1 MAISLSPRR
10 VALALGSGGARG
22 WAHLGAL
29 RALRERGIE
38 ISAVAGTSM
47 GALVGV
53 FLAAGRLDALEA
65 VASTLD
71 WRQLA
76 RFLGEFTPSRSGLTE
91 GHRLLKEAAPLLRAQ
106 TFADLQ
112 LPFRAVATDLESGE
126 EAVLS
131 DGPLLPSVRASIS
144 IPGLF
149 TPVCL
154 GGRWLVDGGLVN
166 PVPVNVARALAPG
179 LPVVAIDVTQGMP
192 AGADT
197 PAKPPP
203 MGDVLTRSIRIAES
217 RLAAFRRAE
226 DPPDLLVEVPVG
238 PIGTLDFLRAPE
250 ASALG
255 HAATLAALEASSR
268 FPRTPSTAHCR
279 RTTP

>member
-1 MAISLSPRR
+1 MSPLFPLFSPSTPAPRR
-10 VALALGSGGARG
+10 VSLALGSGGARG

-38 ISAVAGTSM
+38 VAAVAGTSM

-53 FLAAGRLDALEA
+53 FLAAGRLDALES

-71 WRQLA
+71 WKQLA

-106 TFADLQ
+106 TFSDLS
-112 LPFRAVATDLESGE
+112 LPYRAVATDLETGE

-131 DGPLLPSVRASIS
+131 EGPLLPAVRASIS

-149 TPVCL
+149 TPVRL

-192 AGADT
+192 AA
-197 PAKPPP
+197 PSSSAKAPP
-203 MGDVLTRSIRIAES
+203 MTDVLTRTIRIAES
-217 RLAAFRRAE
+217 RLAAYRRAE

-250 ASALG
+250 ASSLG
-255 HAATLAALEASSR
+255 HDATVSALASAGW
-268 FPRTPSTAHCR
+268 
-279 RTTP
+279 